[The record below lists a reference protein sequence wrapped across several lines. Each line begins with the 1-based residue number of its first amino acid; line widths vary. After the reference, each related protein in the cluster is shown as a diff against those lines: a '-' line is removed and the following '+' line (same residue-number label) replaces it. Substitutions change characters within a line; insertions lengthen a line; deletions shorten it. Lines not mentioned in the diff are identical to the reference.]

1 MVALAVVVVA
11 KQVTAD
17 RARLAKA
24 IVAAAPQMAAVQPVV
39 VVLVVPVAE
48 TNQRLRLEAA
58 VVVRACHL
66 LFQVLLHITLAV
78 VAAHMMAQEVMVAA
92 VMALWELVALGVMAP
107 VIQAVAAGV
116 LIMIQIRVVPVDR
129 VW

>member
-1 MVALAVVVVA
+1 MVALVVVVVA

-39 VVLVVPVAE
+39 VVLVVPVAATQE
-48 TNQRLRLEAA
+48 VGLR
-58 VVVRACHL
+58 VVVAALVYCL
-66 LFQVLLHITLAV
+66 LYQVHPLITLAV
-78 VAAHMMAQEVMVAA
+78 VVAHIMAQEVMVAA